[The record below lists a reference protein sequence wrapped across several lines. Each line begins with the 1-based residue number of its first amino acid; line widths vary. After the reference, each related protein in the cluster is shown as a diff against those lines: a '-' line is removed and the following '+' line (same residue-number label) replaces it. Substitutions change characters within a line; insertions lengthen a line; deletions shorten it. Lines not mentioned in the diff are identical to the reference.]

1 MTDLDALRFCVVGPG
16 RLGSALARALG
27 GAGLTVGAFGV
38 RGGVDAS
45 STPPR
50 LPLVEAARAA
60 DVVWLAVPDD
70 AIAAVAAQ
78 LAQRLGPAVVGKLA
92 VHSSGLAGLAVLDPL
107 RAAGARVVSLH
118 PLQTLTGEA
127 DDDVFAGVPF
137 AVTAHDETELVL
149 GSALVERLGGLPF
162 ALGDER
168 KPLYHLA
175 AAVASNLLVALESEA
190 IELMNEA
197 IGAASK
203 ASGTVAADDVE
214 GLRVL
219 APLVRTTSANLVAL
233 GPERAL
239 TGPVARGDVS
249 TVRAHLGLLETLP
262 PAPARGLPCPVAAGA
277 RPGRAAARRRHGE
290 DAQGA
295 PRRRGPVRPCW

>member
-1 MTDLDALRFCVVGPG
+1 LIDLDALRLCVVGPG
-16 RLGSALARALG
+16 RLGSALARALDA
-27 GAGLTVGAFGV
+27 AGLTVCAFGV
-38 RGGVDAS
+38 RGGADAS
-45 STPPR
+45 SAPPR
-50 LPLVEAARAA
+50 LPLAEAARAA

-70 AIAAVAAQ
+70 ALAAVASR
-78 LAQRLGPAVVGKLA
+78 LAQRLGPSAAGKLA
-92 VHSSGLAGLAVLDPL
+92 VHSSGLTGLAVLEPL
-107 RAAGARVVSLH
+107 RAAGARIVSLH

-127 DDDVFAGVPF
+127 DDDVFADVPF
-137 AVTAHDETELVL
+137 AVTAHDEADLVL

-203 ASGTVAADDVE
+203 TSGTVAADDVE

-219 APLVRTTSANLVAL
+219 APLVRTTTANLLLL

-249 TVRAHLGLLETLP
+249 TVRAHLELLRHY
-262 PAPARGLPCPVAAGA
+262 PARLREAYRSLSLQALA
-277 RPGRAAARRRHGE
+277 LA
-290 DAQGA
+290 A
-295 PRRRGPVRPCW
+295 PRLDDDTVRALKELLAPEPG

>member
-16 RLGSALARALG
+16 RLGSALARALD
-27 GAGLTVGAFGV
+27 AVGLSVGAFGV

-50 LPLVEAARAA
+50 LPPVEAARGA
-60 DVVWLAVPDD
+60 DVLWLAVPDD
-70 AIAAVAAQ
+70 AIAAVAAE
-78 LAQRLGPAVVGKLA
+78 LARRLGPAVVGKLA

-118 PLQTLTGEA
+118 PLQTLAAGA
-127 DDDVFAGVPF
+127 ADDVFAGVPF
-137 AVTAHDETELVL
+137 AVTARDETDLVL

-190 IELMNEA
+190 VELMNEA
-197 IGAASK
+197 IGAAAK
-203 ASGTVAADDVE
+203 TSGTVAADDVE

-219 APLVRTTSANLVAL
+219 APLVRTTSANLLAL

-249 TVRAHLGLLETLP
+249 TVRAHLELLRQYP
-262 PAPARGLPCPVAAGA
+262 PRLREAY
-277 RPGRAAARRRHGE
+277 RALSLQALVLA
-290 DAQGA
+290 A
-295 PRRRGPVRPCW
+295 PRLDDDTVRTLKEILAPGVR

>member
-1 MTDLDALRFCVVGPG
+1 MIDLDALRFCVVGPG
-16 RLGSALARALG
+16 RLGSALARALED
-27 GAGLTVGAFGV
+27 AGLTVGAFGV
-38 RGGVDAS
+38 RGGADAS

-50 LPLVEAARAA
+50 LPLVEAVRAA
-60 DVVWLAVPDD
+60 DVFWLAVPDD
-70 AIAAVAAQ
+70 AIAAVATQ
-78 LAQRLGPAVVGKLA
+78 LAQRLGPSALGKLA
-92 VHSSGLAGLAVLDPL
+92 VHSSGLAGMAVLDPL
-107 RAAGARVVSLH
+107 RAAGAHVVGLH
-118 PLQTLTGEA
+118 PLQTLAAEA
-127 DDDVFAGVPF
+127 GDDVFAGVPF
-137 AVTAHDETELVL
+137 AVTAHDETDLVL

-203 ASGTVAADDVE
+203 VSGTVAADDVE

-219 APLVRTTSANLVAL
+219 APLVRTTAANLLTL

-249 TVRAHLGLLETLP
+249 TVRAHLELLKRYP
-262 PAPARGLPCPVAAGA
+262 PRLGEAY
-277 RPGRAAARRRHGE
+277 RALSLQALALT
-290 DAQGA
+290 A
-295 PRRRGPVRPCW
+295 PRLDDDTVRTLKELLTPEAR